1 MDPLAFVASLV
12 SSLAWP
18 VAVVVLVLVF
28 RGPIGRMVERLPKR
42 LKAGPV
48 EVEWPEVAAE
58 ARVALATAPEVNAIS
73 PGGSLTERLAEVV
86 EKEPAAAI
94 MAAWSEVE
102 KALRDRMGDIG
113 LGQPS
118 IGGMMLAR
126 MAHERGAISDSTLQ
140 ALEGLSILRN
150 LAAHRRVEEV
160 DREKALDYLTL
171 ADATLY
177 AIKTWRPRLA

>member
-1 MDPLAFVASLV
+1 VDGLAFVASLV

-42 LKAGPV
+42 VKAGPV
-48 EVEWPEVAAE
+48 EVEWPELSTE
-58 ARVALATAPEVNAIS
+58 ARVALATAPEIRTIAAE
-73 PGGSLTERLAEVV
+73 GSLTERFADMAA
-86 EKEPAAAI
+86 KEPSAAV

-102 KALRDRMGDIG
+102 RVLREKAGD
-113 LGQPS
+113 LGVRQPS
-118 IGGMMLAR
+118 IAGMMLAR
-126 MAHERGAISDSTLQ
+126 LVHERGLISDASLQ
-140 ALEGLSILRN
+140 AIEGLAMLRN
-150 LAAHRRVEEV
+150 LAAHGRGEEV

-177 AIKTWRPRLA
+177 AIKTWRPKPT